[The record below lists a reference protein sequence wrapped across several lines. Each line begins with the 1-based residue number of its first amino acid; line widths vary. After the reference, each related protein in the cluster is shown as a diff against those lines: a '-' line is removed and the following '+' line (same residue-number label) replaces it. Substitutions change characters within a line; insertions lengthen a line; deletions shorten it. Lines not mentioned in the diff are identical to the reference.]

1 MVDVDAAEALLARL
15 DGNPLL
21 AGVVVHHDGGPRL
34 TDALFTAEREKK
46 NTTRR
51 FRGNE
56 STLFCS
62 QKLLS
67 EATLSLCIIF
77 VLTWRA

>member
-34 TDALFTAEREKK
+34 TDTLFTEEE
-46 NTTRR
+46 TRHR
-51 FRGNE
+51 LRGN
-56 STLFCS
+56 
-62 QKLLS
+62 Q
-67 EATLSLCIIF
+67 ATMVS
-77 VLTWRA
+77 